1 MLYRHIA
8 FIMLFWW
15 PTFGGDTEE
24 SLQSALA
31 FKWADPKISNV
42 RVYQMVKG
50 ARKKRLDFQDSKP
63 LTNFTLQKKQIS
75 SKFPFF
81 LSDHVVL

>member
-42 RVYQMVKG
+42 RVYQMVKE
-50 ARKKRLDFQDSKP
+50 ARKKRLDFQDIEFE
-63 LTNFTLQKKQIS
+63 TVD
-75 SKFPFF
+75 KFYVTEKAN
-81 LSDHVVL
+81 LK

>member
-50 ARKKRLDFQDSKP
+50 ACKKRLDFQDIEFE
-63 LTNFTLQKKQIS
+63 TVD
-75 SKFPFF
+75 KFYVTEKAN
-81 LSDHVVL
+81 LK